1 MAKAL
6 RKLRTI
12 VKRQIISALQIITF
26 VFVAAIAY
34 VSVIHFVGGL
44 ADAQYIPAAGAGPVG
59 STGAT
64 GVTGASGPT
73 GSTGSVGATGA
84 TGATGPGTL
93 NTGTVPQSVYYSG
106 VSALSGTFYP
116 APFISN
122 GLISTGALTGAN
134 FYEPVGSAVT
144 GATGSLSS
152 SGSGAKFTIFDHAC
166 QVQRIAFYSD
176 VGPGGAANAATIK
189 ATLVSQ
195 TFTPGTPAAFSTG
208 GFSQIDT
215 LATATITGTAS
226 FNSVITSFTATPLT
240 IPANTYVAW
249 SWLIGGVTTTASV
262 EVWASLDCR

>member
-44 ADAQYIPAAGAGPVG
+44 ADAQYIPAAGA
-59 STGAT
+59 
-64 GVTGASGPT
+64 
-73 GSTGSVGATGA
+73 
-84 TGATGPGTL
+84 GPGTL

-189 ATLVSQ
+189 ASLVSQ

-226 FNSVITSFTATPLT
+226 FNSVITSFRATPLT